1 MYEDLNFMKECIKN
15 VGKNIER
22 SGLPEAFHPMV
33 FAFTG
38 TGRVAKGVEEILEIL
53 PHIRVDPDNLKDYMK
68 GGAKYGEVGNRVI
81 IS

>member
-1 MYEDLNFMKECIKN
+1 MYEDLNFMKECVAN
-15 VGKNIER
+15 VGKNILK
-22 SGLPEAFHPMV
+22 SGLPEALHPMV

-53 PHIRVDPDNLKDYMK
+53 PHIKVDPDHLKDYMK
-68 GGAKYGEVGNRVI
+68 GGPKYEETGNRVI